1 MVSWPE
7 NDITLDGW
15 RVSTSS
21 FCSKM
26 MQKKIITATR
36 AATLCRRCHLKP
48 DREVEPQ
55 FRVPANTPACPISV
69 QLLTMMFYHLFT
81 ASLKLNWSERSTPE
95 HTVHQ
100 HDKNHQKWRLMWRI
114 LWIFILTHV
123 PSNNIEG
130 WRKWPAR
137 QPTTRPRARCL
148 AIFWGVLVFSIFR
161 NSQ

>member
-15 RVSTSS
+15 LVSTSS

-48 DREVEPQ
+48 DREGEPQ

-69 QLLTMMFYHLFT
+69 QLLTMMFYHFFT
-81 ASLKLNWSERSTPE
+81 ASLKLD
-95 HTVHQ
+95 Q
-100 HDKNHQKWRLMWRI
+100 HRNIPYISMTRTTKNGDWCDVYFEFLFWPTFHRI
-114 LWIFILTHV
+114 TLRGGVSDPHGSPLPGREQDAWLYFGEFSCF
-123 PSNNIEG
+123 PS
-130 WRKWPAR
+130 
-137 QPTTRPRARCL
+137 L
-148 AIFWGVLVFSIFR
+148 
-161 NSQ
+161 